1 MEQSKSR
8 SSADSRRRLRSPNA
22 WLGKI
27 MMRILESDR
36 HLIAF
41 MIAVS
46 LLTSIGVV
54 CSISS

>member
-1 MEQSKSR
+1 
-8 SSADSRRRLRSPNA
+8 
-22 WLGKI
+22 
-27 MMRILESDR
+27 MMRVLESDR
-36 HLIAF
+36 HLIAL

>member
-1 MEQSKSR
+1 MEQSKSS
-8 SSADSRRRLRSPNA
+8 SSADSRRRPRSANA
-22 WLGKI
+22 WLGKT
-27 MMRILESDR
+27 MMRVLESDR
-36 HLIAF
+36 HLIGL